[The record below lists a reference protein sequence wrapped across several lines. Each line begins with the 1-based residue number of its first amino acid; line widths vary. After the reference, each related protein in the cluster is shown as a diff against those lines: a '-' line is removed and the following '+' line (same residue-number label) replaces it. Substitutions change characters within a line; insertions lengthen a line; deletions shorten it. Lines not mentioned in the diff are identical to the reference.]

1 MRLVHSLWLSAI
13 LILIAGCASYPIN
26 PSIDQVNES
35 KGYRFANLALGEKNT
50 DELFVVVS
58 LSGGGTRAMALD
70 YGVLSYLDT
79 LHIDN
84 GRRTLLDEVDIISSS
99 SAASIVNAY
108 YGLYGKD
115 AFLTRFRNDVL
126 SKNMERAL
134 KRRVLNPLQ
143 WPRLWSGTFSRGD
156 LAAEYFDKEIFDGHT
171 FSDMQA
177 ARPMV
182 IVNATDMGIGSQFP
196 FVQGKFDALCSDLSR
211 FSVARAVAASLA
223 FTPGFTPITLK
234 NYDKTLCGYTTPDW
248 VQAALE
254 AGVESNALVY
264 AQARDFVSYEHTER
278 RPYIHLLDSGIA
290 DNIGIRIPGLVFAVR
305 DTPWSQADRLLDGTI
320 RRLVVIIVDAR
331 PKRDFKGD
339 LKPKPPGAATSVR
352 VAATS
357 PLANYSYE
365 TVDLVRKSM
374 KNLAKDTESYDKKRA
389 ACTSHAANICAQ
401 RSNRNKCRREV
412 TGSCFQAFRV
422 TDADRPPNLDLY
434 MVHVSF
440 ESVDDGSRRRRLQ
453 TIPTTL
459 QLPKEDVD
467 LLIESAPEL
476 VNQAPD
482 FQRLMRDLAA
492 RVVH

>member
-1 MRLVHSLWLSAI
+1 VI
-13 LILIAGCASYPIN
+13 LISIAGCASYPIN
-26 PSIDQVNES
+26 PPIDQVNES

-70 YGVLSYLDT
+70 YGVLSYLDS
-79 LHIDN
+79 LHIDK

-115 AFLTRFRNDVL
+115 AFLTRFKHDVL
-126 SKNMERAL
+126 NQNMERAL

-156 LAAEYFDKEIFDGHT
+156 LAAEYFDQEMFEGQT
-171 FSDMQA
+171 FADMRMV
-177 ARPMV
+177 RPLA

-196 FVQGKFDALCSDLSR
+196 FVQGKFDALCADLSR
-211 FSVARAVAASLA
+211 FSVGRAVAASLA
-223 FTPGFTPITLK
+223 FTPGFTPISLK

-248 VQAALE
+248 VQTALE
-254 AGVESNALVY
+254 AGVESNALAY
-264 AQARDFVSYEHTER
+264 AQARDFVSYEDTER

-290 DNIGIRIPGLVFAVR
+290 DNIGIRIPGLAFAVR

-320 RRLVVIIVDAR
+320 RKLVVIIVDAR
-331 PKRDFKGD
+331 PKRAFKGD

-365 TVDLVRKSM
+365 TVELVRKSM
-374 KNLAKDTESYDKKRA
+374 KSLAEGTESYDKKRT
-389 ACTSHAANICAQ
+389 ACVSHAAKICAQ
-401 RSNRNKCRREV
+401 RSKRDQCRSEV
-412 TGSCFQAFRV
+412 TTSCFRAFQV
-422 TDADRPPNLDLY
+422 TDTDRPPNVDLY

-440 ESVDDGSRRRRLQ
+440 ESIDDESRRRRLQ

-459 QLPKEDVD
+459 QLPKEDID

-476 VNQAPD
+476 VNRAPD